1 MKIISKYK
9 DYYDYLSGVWGE
21 DPKLVLDRK
30 GEFVVQSTNPL
41 GCDMYVLTFIIG
53 GIMIQ
58 IYNNGK
64 EFFFGK
70 EIEQFDTTRR
80 YGKNNYWT
88 KDGLYRVEIGYSTGR
103 TNQMYVVQ
111 GPKEGYEY
119 LNDKYNC
126 PILYNKQSWHC
137 PDITKEDFS
146 TYPLLSSTPVT
157 KYVDAVDVYRWIQEY
172 LAKKVDQSQARQ
184 DNQTDIQRLENK
196 GFDKRTSFRP
206 KINI

>member
-21 DPKLVLDRK
+21 DPKLVLERK
-30 GEFVVQSTNPL
+30 GEFVVGNSNHL

-53 GIMIQ
+53 GVMVQ
-58 IYNNGK
+58 IYCNG
-64 EFFFGK
+64 EDYFFGK
-70 EIEQFDTTRR
+70 DLKQFD
-80 YGKNNYWT
+80 NSNYWW
-88 KDGLYRVEIGYSTGR
+88 KKEGHYRVEIGYSNGR
-103 TNQMYVVQ
+103 TNDMFIVD
-111 GPKEGYEY
+111 GIKEGFSY

-137 PDITKEDFS
+137 SDITKEDFA

-157 KYVDAVDVYRWIQEY
+157 KFVDAVDVYRWIQEY

-184 DNQTDIQRLENK
+184 DSQTDIQRLQNK
-196 GFDKRTSFRP
+196 GFDKKTSFRP
-206 KINI
+206 KINV